1 MQAKNL
7 IDILCNC
14 ITIMIKKTF
23 AEKQQAIYT
32 KKIDLYEAKLN
43 EIRKTYKKTGNLGKA
58 IKEVNKLF
66 IEAYDYKPSF
76 NMFAPQQMEFDN
88 YKRRV
93 VTKIN
98 EYEVELKLTNYHLR

>member
-1 MQAKNL
+1 MIKN
-7 IDILCNC
+7 
-14 ITIMIKKTF
+14 MIKKTF

-43 EIRKTYKKTGNLGKA
+43 EIRKTYKKTGNLGEA

-76 NMFAPQQMEFDN
+76 NMFAPQKMEFDN